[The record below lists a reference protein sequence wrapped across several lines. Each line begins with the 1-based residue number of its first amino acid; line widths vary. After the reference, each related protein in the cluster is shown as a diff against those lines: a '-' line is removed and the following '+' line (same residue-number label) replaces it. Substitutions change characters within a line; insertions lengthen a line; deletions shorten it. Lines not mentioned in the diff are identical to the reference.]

1 MTSAERIEAL
11 SPIVTALLPSNATP
25 FERAML
31 ATDLAALAE
40 IDPGIIATIWDP
52 WRCPAVLL
60 PWLAW
65 ALSVDVWDKNWTEDR
80 KRKVIAASPLVHR
93 LKGTRGAV
101 RRALDAFDLE
111 SLIVEWWE
119 EETPARRGTFRVET
133 VYRDGGPSF
142 DPVTQ
147 SQAIDAV
154 GASKPHSRVFTTRAI
169 LQARGPAYVGA
180 FAQTQLAAIAHPYAF
195 EGDTQRAAIA
205 FGATAASIL
214 SATAHP
220 KV

>member
-1 MTSAERIEAL
+1 MTPSERIAAVAPVAIAILPDEA
-11 SPIVTALLPSNATP
+11 TAL
-25 FERAML
+25 ERALL
-31 ATDLAALAE
+31 AVELAALAE
-40 IDPGIIATIWDP
+40 VDPRVIATIWDP
-52 WRCPAVLL
+52 LQCPAVLL

-65 ALSVDVWDKNWTEDR
+65 SLSVDVWDDAWTEDR

-111 SLIVEWWE
+111 SVIIEWWE
-119 EETPARRGTFRVET
+119 EEPVARRGTFRVET
-133 VYRDGGPSF
+133 VYRDGGPAF

-154 GASKPHSRVFTTRAI
+154 QAAKPHSRVFTTRAV
-169 LQARGPAYVGA
+169 LQARGPAYVGG
-180 FAQTQLAAIAHPYAF
+180 FAQTQLAAVAHPYAF
-195 EGDTQRAAIA
+195 DGDTQRAAIA
-205 FGATAASIL
+205 FGATAAAIL